1 MSDRYLVGEA
11 PLNRG
16 VVIADGHPVTRM
28 GLRELLD
35 DAGVRVVSECGNG
48 EEALRL
54 AREAHPDLVI
64 LALDLA
70 SEMDGIRAC
79 WDLKDLPE
87 PPRVLVLSAH
97 DLPVD
102 VASCLLGSADG
113 YLHKRAGR
121 QEFLEAV
128 RRVSSGERV
137 WRSDGQVVVPDNEIR
152 LSPKEREILVLMV
165 LGHTD
170 SEMSRTLSI
179 GPETVKTH
187 TRNILKK
194 LSAKCRKDICK
205 NPP

>member
-1 MSDRYLVGEA
+1 MVGRRRVGEA

-87 PPRVLVLSAH
+87 SPRVLVLSAH

-194 LSAKCRKDICK
+194 LSAKCRKDVRK

>member
-1 MSDRYLVGEA
+1 MVGRRRVGEA

-16 VVIADGHPVTRM
+16 VVIADGHPVTRV

-35 DAGVRVVSECGNG
+35 DAGVRVVGECGNG

-70 SEMDGIRAC
+70 SAMDGIRVC

-87 PPRVLVLSAH
+87 PPRVLVLTTR
-97 DLPVD
+97 DLAGG
-102 VASCLLGSADG
+102 VASGLLNSADG
-113 YLHKRAGR
+113 YLHKRTER
-121 QEFLEAV
+121 QEFLETV

-137 WRSDGQVVVPDNEIR
+137 WRLGERVVDPGNEVR
-152 LSPKEREILVLMV
+152 LTPKEREILVLVV
-165 LGHTD
+165 LGYTD
-170 SEMSRTLSI
+170 TEMAHTLSI
-179 GPETVKTH
+179 GSETVKTH
-187 TRNILKK
+187 TTNVLKK
-194 LSAKCRKDICK
+194 LGAKRRREVCK